1 MDPLSKLP
9 VECLHLIFQVLTHN
23 NDTGSLAALL
33 QTNRYIASIALV
45 FLYDNPYQLHLHS
58 LITGESHAAT
68 RSENVLSHMLLSQLA
83 SDTLSP
89 VISHALR
96 LGPYC
101 VHTAFPSKS
110 PLDYFAQIRH
120 LRLPAGAVDVDYFW
134 PKGRWQPETD
144 AFMNGPELNGMR
156 KTHNLVPVYDN
167 NMGIEQEFQLYHFQ
181 VLLWRE
187 ALWALASPIFEQL
200 QSMTVPV
207 FDLDRY
213 SRAIGRL
220 GNLEHIHFA
229 LDDIVDYTKEAYY
242 VGGMVMS
249 DEFRAAAE
257 ARKERSLRA
266 MVQFVRDHA
275 QLFPG
280 SLKAV
285 NCELWPDFNQTCP
298 VEVELEILGILP
310 PLQTPTSLSRN
321 NFLHLS
327 AHLKSTDLRYVQDI
341 TDLESPSLWFNLPR
355 DGCEFL
361 QRCRA
366 LRSIQMDTLGPGSFT
381 WAVQERRDKESLGN
395 NSHNISQSGI
405 GVQALEGPRPAYLE
419 YGLVPLEEFDLWETE
434 EVHLSDETDDVV
446 FAFSQTLKKL
456 TVTAATSQQMRLPRT
471 LHFGSGWV
479 DLPVLTTLYLTAA
492 WNILALDIQLY
503 RHCPCLTFAT
513 LTDNSTR
520 YQLRDIVT
528 CLSAEL
534 PRLDTLDLIGWS
546 ALSFHPDSLYSTAA
560 LKKLSIAIGRDDV
573 DSYYI
578 PPDKE
583 LDRSFGIDST
593 LTAGMAGMGEA
604 GVGEATAPMV
614 ARPLWTWDWQLPEL
628 TSLTLTAE
636 FAYRFQFRMLQGCPA
651 LESIS
656 LNIRT
661 SIYSPAA
668 QRVLTMSEL
677 FMPWVAGKPREA
689 IVAHRLKVLRFIGS
703 WRMDDTMLEQFFIKL
718 FPKLENFEEEE
729 LRGYDLENL
738 VDVVRHKAYW
748 LEEMHLSYPEPHDDS
763 AERMG
768 LICADESEEAD
779 EEEDEE
785 ENTGRKDRKDAKEEE
800 NGRAV
805 SVYLGWRQYSIK
817 KKL

>member
-1 MDPLSKLP
+1 
-9 VECLHLIFQVLTHN
+9 
-23 NDTGSLAALL
+23 
-33 QTNRYIASIALV
+33 
-45 FLYDNPYQLHLHS
+45 
-58 LITGESHAAT
+58 
-68 RSENVLSHMLLSQLA
+68 MLLSQLA

-101 VHTAFPSKS
+101 VHTAFPSNS

-120 LRLPAGAVDVDYFW
+120 LRLPAGAVDVNYFW

-156 KTHNLVPVYDN
+156 KTHNLVPVYDDN
-167 NMGIEQEFQLYHFQ
+167 TGIEQEFQLYHFQ

-285 NCELWPDFNQTCP
+285 NCELWPDFTQTCP

-327 AHLKSTDLRYVQDI
+327 AHLQSTDLRYVQDI
-341 TDLESPSLWFNLPR
+341 TDLESPSLWFNLPH

-366 LRSIQMDTLGPGSFT
+366 LRSIHMDTLGPGSFT

-395 NSHNISQSGI
+395 NSHNITQSGT

-434 EVHLSDETDDVV
+434 EEHLSDETDDVV

-456 TVTAATSQQMRLPRT
+456 TVTAATSQLMRPPRT
-471 LHFGSGWV
+471 LHFG
-479 DLPVLTTLYLTAA
+479 T
-492 WNILALDIQLY
+492 
-503 RHCPCLTFAT
+503 
-513 LTDNSTR
+513 
-520 YQLRDIVT
+520 
-528 CLSAEL
+528 
-534 PRLDTLDLIGWS
+534 
-546 ALSFHPDSLYSTAA
+546 A

-573 DSYYI
+573 NSYYI

-583 LDRSFGIDST
+583 LDRSFGIDTS
-593 LTAGMAGMGEA
+593 LTAGVAGVREA
-604 GVGEATAPMV
+604 GVGEAAAPMV
-614 ARPLWTWDWQLPEL
+614 VRPLWTWDWQLPEL

-661 SIYSPAA
+661 SIYSRAA

-677 FMPWVAGKPREA
+677 FMPRIAGKPREA
-689 IVAHRLKVLRFIGS
+689 IVAHGLKVLRFIGS
-703 WRMDDTMLEQFFIKL
+703 WRMDNTMLEQFFIKL

-748 LEEMHLSYPEPHDDS
+748 LEEMQLSYPEPHNDS

-779 EEEDEE
+779 EDEEDEE